1 MNPQPPAPTCARHPN
16 RPTGLACTRCGRPAC
31 PDCLR
36 PAAVGQHC
44 VDCVRAAGT
53 QVRPVRTVAGAPV
66 ATSTAPL
73 VTYGLIALN
82 VLFYAITAVQASSL
96 ADNYR
101 SSLFLRWALVPRLVA
116 DGEWFRVIGSGFL
129 HWGPLHLALN
139 MFALYIVGI
148 QLEPFLGRARMLAIY
163 MVALVG
169 GSAGGML
176 LEPVN
181 TIGAGA
187 SGAVYGMF
195 GAVAVLLIRLR
206 MNATQ
211 ILVIIAINVLLSLSL
226 PGVSLWV
233 HLGGLVAGTL
243 ATMGVLFLP
252 QWVRAKSPES
262 ARAIG
267 WVAIGAVGAVSL
279 AVIGVAAAMV
289 S

>member
-1 MNPQPPAPTCARHPN
+1 MNAQPPAPTCVRHPN

-31 PDCLR
+31 PECLR

-44 VDCVRAAGT
+44 VDCVREADS
-53 QVRPVRTVAGAPV
+53 QVRPIRTVAGAPV
-66 ATSTAPL
+66 AATTTPV

-82 VLFYAITAVQASSL
+82 VLVYGITAAQAGSL

-101 SSLFLRWALVPRLVA
+101 SELFLRWAMIPKLVA
-116 DGEWFRVIGSGFL
+116 DGDWFRVIGSGFL

-163 MVALVG
+163 LVALIG

-181 TIGAGA
+181 TVGAGA

-206 MNATQ
+206 VNATQ

-252 QWVRAKSPES
+252 QWVHAKSRET
-262 ARAIG
+262 ARTIG
-267 WVAIGAVGAVSL
+267 WVAIAGVGAVSVAL
-279 AVIGVAAAMV
+279 IGLAAALV